1 MPESKRPAKKKI
13 TAKKAAVKIP
23 VEAKEEPKPLT
34 KEEPKPVAK
43 KAPAPKPTPKPK
55 ASSAA
60 ELLKA
65 FSKEAAGKDGK
76 TKAKLK
82 VKLKEDLAALK
93 KK

>member
-1 MPESKRPAKKKI
+1 MPESKKPAKKKFA
-13 TAKKAAVKIP
+13 AKKAAVKIP
-23 VEAKEEPKPLT
+23 VEAKKEPKPLT
-34 KEEPKPVAK
+34 KEEPKAVAK
-43 KAPAPKPTPKPK
+43 KAPAPKPK

>member
-1 MPESKRPAKKKI
+1 MPESKRPAKKK
-13 TAKKAAVKIP
+13 TAFRKAAVKTP
-23 VEAKEEPKPLT
+23 QPTKVEEKPKP
-34 KEEPKPVAK
+34 EVK
-43 KAPAPKPTPKPK
+43 KAPEVKPAPKPAPKD
-55 ASSAA
+55 STAA
-60 ELLKA
+60 ELFKA

>member
-1 MPESKRPAKKKI
+1 MPESKSPAKKK
-13 TAKKAAVKIP
+13 TAFRKAAVKT
-23 VEAKEEPKPLT
+23 PKPT
-34 KEEPKPVAK
+34 KVEEKPKPEVK
-43 KAPAPKPTPKPK
+43 KAPEVKPAPKPAPK
-55 ASSAA
+55 ASTAA
-60 ELLKA
+60 ELFKA